1 MNLTDQMDYLRKPR
15 TPKCPPQAWLSG
27 QTALVTGASS
37 GIGRQ
42 IAIAL
47 GAYGANVVVNYAS
60 GEEKARDLVSSLS
73 RKRVRAIA
81 VQADVSS
88 EEQVE
93 SMYGTLLAEFGT
105 LDILVNNAGLQQDA
119 AVDQLTLAQWNKVI
133 GVNLTGQFLCS
144 RAAIREFR
152 RRAHSRG
159 GVVFARQDRL
169 HQLGA

>member
-105 LDILVNNAGLQQDA
+105 LDILVSSAGVQQDA
-119 AVDQLTLAQWNKVI
+119 AIDQLTLAQWHKVI
-133 GVNLTGQFLCS
+133 GVSLIGEFLTLS
-144 RAAIREFR
+144 MAAYFR
-152 RRAHSRG
+152 DP
-159 GVVFARQDRL
+159 VE
-169 HQLGA
+169 